1 MQWAQA
7 LTKNVKY
14 VIIFFLLELWL
25 ETVRKIL
32 AMVTAAGI
40 MAPAALRVF
49 ENWASVNVKFSN
61 LTNWCAT
68 NVNDMQ

>member
-25 ETVRKIL
+25 GTVRKIL

-61 LTNWCAT
+61 LTNW
-68 NVNDMQ
+68 